1 MSGGAGG
8 PYTKSMSA
16 TTTLAAVMTSPRRTE
31 LRELP
36 IPEIPTGAGLLRVA
50 ASGVCG
56 SDWPRYLREECAPSI
71 LGHEI
76 VGHVE
81 KIGRAAKERW
91 GVTEGDYVAV
101 EEYLACGTCGPCR
114 AGEYRACRKTDAG
127 PEGTLRYGSTPLD
140 IPPALHGGNSR
151 HLYLHP
157 GSVLHR
163 IPEGISPHIAA
174 LAAPLGD
181 GFQWVE
187 REAGAGPGKTVIVF
201 GLTRAG
207 FCCMVAAA
215 VSGAANVVAVGLT
228 RDAGLFPIA
237 MRLGAT
243 HTIAAD
249 GEDTRARVKD
259 ITGGAMADIVIDTS
273 NASAEIVN
281 GGLTLLKTGGIMLC
295 ASLKK
300 TPVPFDIDRI
310 VNNRIRLTGAR
321 GHSFEAVERALQTM
335 KSRRYPLESIATH
348 SLGLADADRA
358 LKMAGGET
366 AERAIHIAVEP
377 WKNGHADS

>member
-1 MSGGAGG
+1 LSWGAGE

-36 IPEIPTGAGLLRVA
+36 IPEIPAGGGLLRVA

-76 VGHVE
+76 VGHIE
-81 KIGRAAKERW
+81 KIGGTAMERW
-91 GVTEGDYVAV
+91 GVSEGDYVAV
-101 EEYLACGTCGPCR
+101 EEYLA
-114 AGEYRACRKTDAG
+114 ES
-127 PEGTLRYGSTPLD
+127 TLRYGSTPLD
-140 IPPALHGGNSR
+140 VPPALHGGNSR

-174 LAAPLGD
+174 MAAPLGD

-187 REAGAGPGKTVIVF
+187 HEAGAGPAKTVIVF
-201 GLTRAG
+201 GLTRAA
-207 FCCMVAAA
+207 FCCMLAAA
-215 VSGAANVVAVGLT
+215 VSGADNVVAVGLT

-243 HTIAAD
+243 HTVAVD
-249 GEDTRARVKD
+249 GEDARERVKD
-259 ITGGAMADIVIDTS
+259 ITSGAMADIVIDTS

-281 GGLTLLKTGGIMLC
+281 GGLTLLKASGIMLC

-310 VNNRIRLTGAR
+310 VNNRIRLAGAR

-335 KSRRYPLESIATH
+335 KSRRYPLELLATH

-366 AERAIHIAVEP
+366 GEHAIHIAVEP
-377 WKNGHADS
+377 WKNGHALN

>member
-1 MSGGAGG
+1 
-8 PYTKSMSA
+8 MSA

-36 IPEIPTGAGLLRVA
+36 IPEIPAGAGLLRVA

-81 KIGRAAKERW
+81 KIGRTAKERW

-101 EEYLACGTCGPCR
+101 EEYCR
-114 AGEYRACRKTDAG
+114 ETGAD

-140 IPPALHGGNSR
+140 VPPALHGGNSR

-174 LAAPLGD
+174 MAAPLGD

-215 VSGAANVVAVGLT
+215 VSGADNVVAVGLT

-243 HTIAAD
+243 HTIAVD
-249 GEDTRARVKD
+249 GEDARARVKD

-281 GGLTLLKTGGIMLC
+281 GGLTLLKAGGIMLC

-310 VNNRIRLTGAR
+310 VNSRIRLAGAR
-321 GHSFEAVERALQTM
+321 GHSFAAVERALQTM
-335 KSRRYPLESIATH
+335 KSQRYPLESIATH
-348 SLGLADADRA
+348 SLGLADADLA

-366 AERAIHIAVEP
+366 GERAIHIAVEP
-377 WKNGHADS
+377 WKNGHALN